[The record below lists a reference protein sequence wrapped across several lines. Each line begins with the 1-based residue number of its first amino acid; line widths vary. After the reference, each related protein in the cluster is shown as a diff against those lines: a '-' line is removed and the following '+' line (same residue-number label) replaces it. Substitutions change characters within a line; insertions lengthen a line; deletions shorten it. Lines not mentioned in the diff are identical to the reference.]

1 MGIVPNTEAHFLS
14 FIRIW
19 MVLVRRDLN
28 PKGLKGVL
36 CHSSD

>member
-19 MVLVRRDLN
+19 MG
-28 PKGLKGVL
+28 P
-36 CHSSD
+36 SSPGFESQGSEGGALS